1 MSDVVA
7 TAHLT
12 SLPSNLPLVRVLLV
26 DDNAGFRDSLISLL
40 DTEEMTVVG
49 QARQR
54 RPGPGTGGR
63 SRHPT

>member
-40 DTEEMTVVG
+40 DTEPAAAT
-49 QARQR
+49 
-54 RPGPGTGGR
+54 RP
-63 SRHPT
+63 